1 MITKNVEEA
10 VLSIFSTKLGKWGYK
25 ETKVMCVCV
34 CVCVNS
40 VPLVLYK
47 IITGFHRQRALTKC

>member
-40 VPLVLYK
+40 VTLVLYK
-47 IITGFHRQRALTKC
+47 IITGFHRQRALAKC

>member
-10 VLSIFSTKLGKWGYK
+10 VLSIFSTKLGEWGYK

-34 CVCVNS
+34 CVCVCVCEFS
-40 VPLVLYK
+40 DFGLV
-47 IITGFHRQRALTKC
+47 